1 MSKLEKVPSK
11 STKAERHK
19 KTRHLT
25 ETGVYCRYHTNV
37 YPDKERCLVEQSI
50 CHSEAI
56 YKSLLKNHFCEA
68 LTKIALKH
76 IMTILITAFC
86 CGYKGKTTQFA
97 QASAAHRTTVAHF
110 LNHGKWDSRKLETT
124 LRAVVINK
132 IYREAMRTGKPIFC
146 FADDTVSSKTK
157 PSSKALHPIQDA
169 YCHYSHLK
177 RGKDYGH
184 QAVGITLSC
193 GELTLNY
200 AIVLYDK
207 SKSKIQIVR
216 EIAEELPNAPVPAYF
231 LCDSGYA
238 CDKIISAFANKGF
251 RTIGA
256 IRTNRLVRCESGK
269 AQIGQLAPSFH
280 LAGVTPDLVTVGKR
294 QFFVYRLEAGWKGV
308 PNAVVLISYPRNAFG
323 VASAL
328 RAFVCTNPSLSTTTI
343 LNFYMKRW
351 NIEVFFR
358 QAKQKL
364 ALDKYQIRSAVGIQR
379 FWLLMS
385 LAYLLCCLESGRT
398 SFEDGYA
405 FFQKAIQTERVEFI
419 YRCAQ
424 NQIPMEKVVSLLP
437 VSCAI

>member
-1 MSKLEKVPSK
+1 MK
-11 STKAERHK
+11 
-19 KTRHLT
+19 
-25 ETGVYCRYHTNV
+25 
-37 YPDKERCLVEQSI
+37 
-50 CHSEAI
+50 
-56 YKSLLKNHFCEA
+56 YKFCENFSR
-68 LTKIALKH
+68 IALGH
-76 IMTILITAFC
+76 IVTILIAVFSC
-86 CGYKGKTTQFA
+86 AYKGKTTQF
-97 QASAAHRTTVAHF
+97 SMFSSCHRTTVAHF
-110 LNHGKWDSRKLETT
+110 LNHGKWDSQGLDHTI
-124 LRAVVINK
+124 RAVVINR
-132 IYREAMRTGKPIFC
+132 IYREALRTGKPIFC

-184 QAVGITLSC
+184 QAVGIMLSC

-231 LCDSGYA
+231 LCDSWYA

-294 QFFVYRLEAGWKGV
+294 QFFVYRLEAGLKGV

-385 LAYLLCCLESGRT
+385 LAYLICCLESARM
-398 SFEDGYA
+398 SFTDGYA
-405 FFQKAIQTERVEFI
+405 LFQKALQTERVEFI

-424 NQIPMEKVVSLLP
+424 NQIPLEQIVAFLP
-437 VSCAI
+437 LPCAI

>member
-1 MSKLEKVPSK
+1 MK
-11 STKAERHK
+11 
-19 KTRHLT
+19 
-25 ETGVYCRYHTNV
+25 
-37 YPDKERCLVEQSI
+37 
-50 CHSEAI
+50 
-56 YKSLLKNHFCEA
+56 YKFCENFSR
-68 LTKIALKH
+68 IALGH
-76 IMTILITAFC
+76 IVTILIAVFSC
-86 CGYKGKTTQFA
+86 AYKGKTTQF
-97 QASAAHRTTVAHF
+97 SMFSSCHRTTVAHF
-110 LNHGKWDSRKLETT
+110 LNHGKWDSQGLDHTI
-124 LRAVVINK
+124 RAVVINR
-132 IYREAMRTGKPIFC
+132 IYREALRTGKPIFC

-184 QAVGITLSC
+184 QAVGIMLSC

-231 LCDSGYA
+231 LCDSWYA

-251 RTIGA
+251 HTIGA
-256 IRTNRLVRCESGK
+256 IRTNRLVHCEGGK

-294 QFFVYRLEAGWKGV
+294 QFFVYRLEARLKGV
-308 PNAVVLISYPRNAFG
+308 PNAVILISYPRNAFG

-328 RAFVCTNPSLSTTTI
+328 RAFVCTNPFLSTMTI
-343 LNFYMKRW
+343 LNFYMRRW
-351 NIEVFFR
+351 KIELFFR
-358 QAKQKL
+358 QMKQKL

-385 LAYLLCCLESGRT
+385 LAYLLCCLESGRM

-405 FFQKAIQTERVEFI
+405 FFQTTIQTERVEFI

-424 NQIPMEKVVSLLP
+424 NQIPLEQIVALLP
-437 VSCAI
+437 LPCAI